1 MSIAERSKA
10 ASQSGV
16 MPLMTALGHYG
27 IAWAALIVGM
37 VTASLL
43 KLPLLAFI
51 VYIGAGVFLNRTVLR
66 NLIQW
71 HPMYNTLDN
80 VFKAKVVNVVFW
92 PLTYLVLILKIAV
105 VRAI

>member
-1 MSIAERSKA
+1 MSIAEKSKA

-16 MPLMTALGHYG
+16 MPLTTALGYYG

-37 VTASLL
+37 VAASLA
-43 KLPLLAFI
+43 KWPLLFFI
-51 VYIGAGVFLNRTVLR
+51 GYIGAGVFLNRTVLR

-80 VFKAKVVNVVFW
+80 VFKAKVIHVIFW
-92 PLTYLVLILKIAV
+92 PLSYLSLIVKIAV